1 MRINAIATPGSYFS
15 MLNEMFER
23 GNTIVTERTIYSD
36 KKRGKTLAQ
45 KLKQQEKRR
54 SA

>member
-1 MRINAIATPGSYFS
+1 MNAISTPGSYFS

-36 KKRGKTLAQ
+36 KKRGKTLAE
-45 KLKQQEKRR
+45 KLKKQKKNGGD
-54 SA
+54 

>member
-1 MRINAIATPGSYFS
+1 

-23 GNTIVTERTIYSD
+23 GDTLVTERTIYSD

-45 KLKQQEKRR
+45 KTGKQAKKQQNNGKKKKK
-54 SA
+54 S